1 MESAIGF
8 DTDML
13 DTLQRTLSDIY
24 DLEPGYDVRDFLIT
38 DPTMAKA
45 LGQGALLGD
54 SEETLLML
62 QDGEEL
68 SLSLFLDGDMLGRL
82 ESGNPLDNL
91 HAEMLDD
98 LWKVLEGIS
107 HFLCVAWKAMQDRT
121 VSLLELELQGEIDK
135 YVSTMLL
142 LANNQADKRL
152 RHHLHGWLFD
162 NVRYHDDLDDE
173 QRDRYRSANDYA
185 GRYCYGLRQQL
196 MGNDELAFDQLRYF
210 YRLQLGDKIS
220 HIHSQTLA
228 RG

>member
-1 MESAIGF
+1 MKSAIGF

-91 HAEMLDD
+91 EPIWVMAKM
-98 LWKVLEGIS
+98 I
-107 HFLCVAWKAMQDRT
+107 QR
-121 VSLLELELQGEIDK
+121 
-135 YVSTMLL
+135 ST
-142 LANNQADKRL
+142 
-152 RHHLHGWLFD
+152 
-162 NVRYHDDLDDE
+162 
-173 QRDRYRSANDYA
+173 
-185 GRYCYGLRQQL
+185 
-196 MGNDELAFDQLRYF
+196 
-210 YRLQLGDKIS
+210 
-220 HIHSQTLA
+220 
-228 RG
+228 